1 MKRHAFK
8 PGDLAINP
16 AICYA
21 IPSVRSLERGTKEGR
36 YRQSEGQLEKR
47 CRGCNEYWP
56 ADTEFFYRHSTGADG
71 LQSYCKACHTAM
83 QEASIEKNRRAA

>member
-1 MKRHAFK
+1 MT
-8 PGDLAINP
+8 INP

-36 YRQSEGQLEKR
+36 YRQSDGQLEKR

-56 ADTEFFYRHSTGADG
+56 ADTEFFYRDRGGGDG
-71 LQSYCKACHTAM
+71 LQSYCKAC
-83 QEASIEKNRRAA
+83 QNEAKQATIEKRREAA